1 MSNFDAALVK
11 QLMTD
16 HITARLDAGVL
27 QGVCAGVWIGGE
39 QVVDVCLG
47 QRDAVNGIPM
57 TRDSL
62 FRMASMTKP
71 VAGCA
76 AMQMVEAGKLE
87 LDAPISRWLPA
98 YEKMEVA
105 VATPEGEILT
115 TRPADRPITLRM
127 LLTHSSGLGSG
138 PAGNT
143 QFGKMTREQRAT
155 LASAV
160 DAYAD
165 FALDFQPG
173 TAQMYSG
180 MCGLDVVCRLVE
192 IVSGMPY
199 DEYLR
204 QNVFGPLEMPDTT
217 FAPTEEQMAR
227 EVAFVDARD
236 GKMIPVEISPR
247 SGFEFFADG
256 YTGGGAG
263 LFSTLEDYSHLAQM
277 YLNGGEY
284 KGRRILS
291 AESVAQ
297 MATPQLPEHF
307 GGMWRR
313 QNWGLSMRTMSE
325 TAPVIWVGDEAAGG
339 RTTGIYGECFYA
351 LDTKLVDPGQ
361 PLTPGSFGWSGAY
374 GTHFWMDPAKNLC
387 AVYLSNLKD
396 GGGAGAPTA
405 FEFERDVMAGFGE

>member
-1 MSNFDAALVK
+1 MSTFNAALTK
-11 QLMTD
+11 QLMTE
-16 HITARLDAGVL
+16 HITARLEAGVL
-27 QGVCAGVWIGGE
+27 EGVCAGVWIGGE

-47 QRDAVNGIPM
+47 QRDPAAGIPM
-57 TRDSL
+57 TRDTL
-62 FRMASMTKP
+62 FRLASMTKP

-76 AMQMVEAGKLE
+76 GMQMVEAGKLE

-105 VATPEGEILT
+105 IATPEGEILA
-115 TRPADRPITLRM
+115 TRPAEKPITLRM

-138 PAGNT
+138 PAGHA
-143 QFGKMTREQRAT
+143 QFGKLTVEQRKN

-160 DAYAD
+160 DAYAS

-192 IVSGMPY
+192 VASGMPY
-199 DEYLR
+199 DEYAR
-204 QNVFGPLEMPDTT
+204 KYIFEPLEMVDTT

-227 EVAFVDARD
+227 EVAPVDAVN
-236 GKMIPVEISPR
+236 GKLVPWDISPR
-247 SGFEFFADG
+247 SGFGGFAPG

-284 KGRRILS
+284 KGRRILK
-291 AESVAQ
+291 AETVAE

-307 GGMWRR
+307 GGMWKR

-325 TAPVIWVGDEAAGG
+325 TAPVIWAGDPAAKGQ
-339 RTTGIYGECFYA
+339 TVGIYGDCFYKPDA
-351 LDTKLVDPGQ
+351 GLIDPGQ

-387 AVYLSNLKD
+387 AVYMSNLRD

>member
-1 MSNFDAALVK
+1 MSTFNAALVS
-11 QLMTD
+11 QRATE
-16 HITARLDAGVL
+16 HITARLNAGVL
-27 QGVCAGVWIGGE
+27 EGVCAGVWLNGE

-47 QRDAVNGIPM
+47 QRDPAAGAAL

-62 FRMASMTKP
+62 FRLASMTKP

-98 YEKMEVA
+98 FEKMEVA
-105 VATPEGEILT
+105 VATPEGEILA
-115 TRPADRPITLRM
+115 TRPAQQPVTLRM

-138 PAGNT
+138 PAGDK
-143 QFGKMTREQRAT
+143 QFAALTKAQRSS
-155 LASAV
+155 LAAAV

-173 TAQMYSG
+173 TAQMYSAL
-180 MCGLDVVCRLVE
+180 CGLDVACRLVE
-192 IVSGMPY
+192 IVSGLPY
-199 DEYLR
+199 DEYLKK
-204 QNVFGPLEMPDTT
+204 NVFGPLEMPDTT
-217 FAPTEEQMAR
+217 FAPTPEQAAR
-227 EVAFVDARD
+227 EVAFVDARE
-236 GKMIPVEISPR
+236 GVLHPVELSPL
-247 SGFEFFADG
+247 SGFGGFVNG

-263 LFSTLEDYSHLAQM
+263 LFSTLEDYSHLALM

-284 KGRRILS
+284 KGRRILK
-291 AESVAQ
+291 AETVAE
-297 MATPQLPEHF
+297 MARAQLPEHF

-313 QNWGLSMRTMSE
+313 QNWGLSMRTLGE
-325 TAPVIWVGDEAAGG
+325 CAPVIWAGDPAAKG
-339 RTTGIYGECFYA
+339 RTTGIYGDCFYKPDAA
-351 LDTKLVDPGQ
+351 LIDPGQ

-374 GTHFWMDPAKNLC
+374 GTHFWMDPARKLC
-387 AVYLSNLKD
+387 AVYMSNLAD